1 MTSYRYD
8 FELHTLNELPINDA
22 RLFLNIIIN
31 NALTKAQAIQ
41 YKDNTVFVISEEQYR
56 KLINYWLANFL
67 NKCVFSANNLFE
79 LS

>member
-22 RLFLNIIIN
+22 RLFLNIIMN

-56 KLINYWLANFL
+56 KLINYWFANFL

>member
-56 KLINYWLANFL
+56 KLINYWFANFL
-67 NKCVFSANNLFE
+67 NKCVFSVNNLFE